1 MAADKEKMQWELMD
15 IVIRWHEGVVAEFEG
30 AERELDAHTKD
41 TEEMD
46 RIRGLCMEYTIAS
59 GDPDPPWEE
68 EEMRRKFGRHGRSPS
83 PR

>member
-1 MAADKEKMQWELMD
+1 MAANKVEMSRSLVEKFLTAYIEAAAEKKE
-15 IVIRWHEGVVAEFEG
+15 
-30 AERELDAHTKD
+30 AERELDARIKD
-41 TEEMD
+41 TEEM
-46 RIRGLCMEYTIAS
+46 GMEYIIAS